1 MIDVCLKTLF
11 DEVAFQVHSSL
22 PELLLQ
28 SGIEYRCPVDYKG
41 KKYTLS
47 GIPDYIIRY
56 SADKKAAVKLVIVT
70 AKQPRFACCSRNQ
83 RYTCC
88 GPAQILAYMSE

>member
-1 MIDVCLKTLF
+1 MYQGFMIDVCLKTLF

-28 SGIEYRCPVDYKG
+28 SGIEYRCYNAE
-41 KKYTLS
+41 KKT
-47 GIPDYIIRY
+47 
-56 SADKKAAVKLVIVT
+56 AVKFVIVT
-70 AKQPRFACCSRNQ
+70 AKQPGFACCSRNQ